1 MQVSFVAFRDRHPD
15 AQIISDLLQVERD
28 RFVVKVTITTAS
40 SGVASGL
47 AAHTAIEVAEDQAR
61 LRAMAAL
68 GFASAEPVVAASPS
82 DPQPATPPPPPKS
95 VAESAPLQ
103 SAIAAPL
110 PTSPAAATPLQTPST
125 NSANPVNTPTPPSQT
140 HKPKPSPPKSAKVVT
155 TPQKVEKIRSQPDAI
170 ESPVSFDS
178 DDINL
183 DGDDFDETNAPTEAP
198 LLAAAPQAES
208 AVAPIA
214 AEALPA
220 PINLSDV
227 IAQTDIEL
235 RRLGW
240 SVEAGREY
248 LEQTYQKRSRH
259 ELSEEELIQFLCHL
273 ESL

>member
-1 MQVSFVAFRDRHPD
+1 MSFQAFRDRYPD
-15 AQIISDLLQVERD
+15 AQILSELLLVERE

-47 AAHTAIEVAEDQAR
+47 ATHTAIEVAEDQAR

-68 GFASAEPVVAASPS
+68 GYAATEPVASASPLH
-82 DPQPATPPPPPKS
+82 PQSTAPLPAP
-95 VAESAPLQ
+95 ESAPEPSPSQ
-103 SAIAAPL
+103 SAMAAPISP
-110 PTSPAAATPLQTPST
+110 PTATERTP
-125 NSANPVNTPTPPSQT
+125 
-140 HKPKPSPPKSAKVVT
+140 KPKPSPSKPAKAIATSQTVAKIQ
-155 TPQKVEKIRSQPDAI
+155 PQPEAI
-170 ESPVSFDS
+170 EPQLASFEDDDS
-178 DDINL
+178 HL
-183 DGDDFDETNAPTEAP
+183 DGDDFEETIAPTEEPLPVSEAP
-198 LLAAAPQAES
+198 PEPAAAPISAES
-208 AVAPIA
+208 
-214 AEALPA
+214 LPA

-240 SVEAGREY
+240 SVETGREY